1 PPAPCDARGSGGGPR
16 VRHLRLPAA
25 PGRVHAERR
34 PGRARGWALRETA
47 GDHRADPLLPR
58 PDVRDARHAR
68 LRRRRQPV
76 GRRARRARDQRAQLV
91 PGRRGEHRPRRLPA
105 DAADRHAPRDDRR
118 RDGARDHPA
127 AVGRHRRPRVRAA
140 VAALTRVCVAG
151 GGTIGSLLAGH
162 LARVADVSVL
172 TRRDE
177 HARALERDGLR
188 VSGRADFTVPVQA
201 SADPAALEAELVIVA
216 CKGNDLEALARRLAG
231 HFAGATVTTIQN
243 GLGAEEVVGAHG
255 RWPLLSAVT
264 FMSGTRHSDTHVEYI
279 LDTAT
284 WIGPYRDTTV
294 DDARAV
300 ADLVVASGLKAEA
313 FDDLRP
319 AQWSKLIFNATV
331 NGVAALTG
339 LPHDHHFAEDGLGDL
354 VRALVDEGKAAA
366 AAAGVE

>member
-1 PPAPCDARGSGGGPR
+1 M
-16 VRHLRLPAA
+16 
-25 PGRVHAERR
+25 
-34 PGRARGWALRETA
+34 
-47 GDHRADPLLPR
+47 
-58 PDVRDARHAR
+58 
-68 LRRRRQPV
+68 
-76 GRRARRARDQRAQLV
+76 
-91 PGRRGEHRPRRLPA
+91 
-105 DAADRHAPRDDRR
+105 
-118 RDGARDHPA
+118 
-127 AVGRHRRPRVRAA
+127 
-140 VAALTRVCVAG
+140 AALTRVCVAG

-366 AAAGVE
+366 AAAGVELREDPWEMNLLATRRGFAHRPSMLEDVEARRPTEIELIGGSLVREAERAGVPVPLQRAVYALVKGKEASYA